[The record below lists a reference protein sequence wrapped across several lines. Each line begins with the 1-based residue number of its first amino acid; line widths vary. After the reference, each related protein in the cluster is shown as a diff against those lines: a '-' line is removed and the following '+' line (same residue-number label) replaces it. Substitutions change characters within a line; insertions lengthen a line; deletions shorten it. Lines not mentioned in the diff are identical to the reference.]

1 MNHALIRLREEVL
14 ALEEA
19 LATVDGDPSYAGGL
33 GDANRISAKMRAE
46 LDETREAISLLEEV
60 SLRKATCPKPP
71 VQPRPPLS
79 ISDRWASRLE
89 AWAPER
95 GVG

>member
-33 GDANRISAKMRAE
+33 GDANRLSVKMRAE
-46 LDETREAISLLEEV
+46 LAETREAISLLEEACV
-60 SLRKATCPKPP
+60 RKIAPPKPP
-71 VQPRPPLS
+71 VQRRPPVPVG
-79 ISDRWASRLE
+79 DKWALRLE
-89 AWAPER
+89 AWAPEGR
-95 GVG
+95 VG